1 VAVIRTIESAD
12 QARSTVLRRKPLDEV
27 SISAEMAA
35 RLREIFGREIGPA
48 EAVREILAQVRER
61 GDAALR
67 DYSSR
72 IDGVKLTSLE
82 ASEEEIEA
90 SYEATPQALRS
101 ALELAAQRI
110 RDFHQHQPR
119 NSWLRWEGSGALG
132 QIVRPLDRVGLYVP
146 GGTASYPSSLL
157 MAAIPAR
164 VAGVEEIVVA
174 TPPDRKGG
182 IPPSTLA
189 AARIAQ
195 VDRVFKLGGA
205 QAIAALAYGTQ
216 SVPRVDKIVGP
227 GNLFVVLAK
236 REVFGL
242 VDIDLL
248 PGPTETLL
256 IADQSARPD
265 RVAADLLAQAEH
277 DALASAILLTPS
289 RKLAEKVQ
297 AQLES
302 QLKGL
307 SRREVAEESLGRNG
321 AIVLVEDLEEA
332 VTLANEYAPEH
343 LCLLTADPWSLL
355 GLVKHAGGVF
365 MGEASS
371 EALGDYVVGPSH
383 TMPTGG
389 TARFFSP
396 LNVNHFLKVT
406 SVFAV
411 DEREMERIAPAAI
424 TIAQAEGLTAH
435 AAAIKR
441 RLSS

>member
-1 VAVIRTIESAD
+1 
-12 QARSTVLRRKPLDEV
+12 
-27 SISAEMAA
+27 MAS
-35 RLREIFGREIGPA
+35 RLKEIFGRPIEPG

-61 GDAALR
+61 GDAALM
-67 DYSSR
+67 DYSGR
-72 IDGVKLTSLE
+72 IDGVTLTSLE
-82 ASEEEIEA
+82 ASAEEIEA
-90 SYEATPQALRS
+90 GYQATPQELRS
-101 ALELAAQRI
+101 ALELAAERI
-110 RDFHQHQPR
+110 RDFHRNQPH
-119 NSWLRWEGSGALG
+119 NSWLRWEGGGALG
-132 QIVRPLDRVGLYVP
+132 QMVRPLDRVGLYVP

-164 VAGVEEIVVA
+164 VAGVEELVVA
-174 TPPDRKGG
+174 TPPDGEG
-182 IPPSTLA
+182 PIPSYTLA
-189 AARIAQ
+189 AARICG

-205 QAIAALAYGTQ
+205 QAVAALAYGTQ

-236 REVFGL
+236 REVFGV

-256 IADQSARPD
+256 IADESAQPD

-289 RKLAEKVQ
+289 PDLAEEVR
-297 AQLES
+297 AQLKS
-302 QLKGL
+302 QLEGL
-307 SRREVAEESLGRNG
+307 SRREVAEESLERNG

-332 VTLANEYAPEH
+332 VNLANEYAPEH

-355 GLVKHAGGVF
+355 GLIKHAGGVF
-365 MGEASS
+365 VGEASS

-396 LNVNHFLKVT
+396 LNVNHFLKTT

-435 AAAIKR
+435 VEAIKR
-441 RLSS
+441 RLKS